1 MCGGLADSQL
11 RATYRA
17 FDHLDEIAPANS
29 LAFNTTGDKL
39 FAGFDRMIRF
49 FDISQPGRDFRARP
63 LSKTRR
69 SRDGQRGIISTLHFN
84 PDHSK
89 YGTVR

>member
-1 MCGGLADSQL
+1 M
-11 RATYRA
+11 
-17 FDHLDEIAPANS
+17 
-29 LAFNTTGDKL
+29 AFNATGDKI

-49 FDISQPGRDFRARP
+49 FDISQPSRDFKARP

-69 SRDGQRGIISTLHFN
+69 SRDGQRGIISTIHFN

-89 YGTVR
+89 YVLSYPVILFPCKLGKWLCKY